1 MVPQTEDENVIAR
14 PLGVSTPL
22 EKFFSQYTKFQ
33 YLPLNSPVAEFK
45 RLCKEHTWGKRSEQ
59 KKKDAREIFNVA
71 IKEEFGDLYGS
82 DEKDIKNW
90 HKLCH
95 VLRINPVPDTLK
107 ECRTVGYHLFGP
119 SEFPA

>member
-1 MVPQTEDENVIAR
+1 MIPQPVDKKVIIR

-33 YLPLNSPVAEFK
+33 YLPSNSPVAEFK
-45 RLCKEHTWGKRSEQ
+45 RLCEEHTWGKRSE
-59 KKKDAREIFNVA
+59 KKKKNARDKFNVA

-95 VLRINPVPDTLK
+95 VLRIEPVPDKLQD
-107 ECRTVGYHLFGP
+107 CRAVGCHSGLFGL
-119 SEFPA
+119 